1 MVKQN
6 LVIMKQPELGR
17 KILALRKSKGLT
29 QENLVELCSINVRT
43 IQRIEA
49 GEVTPRTYTIKAI
62 LDALDIDS
70 TSFLNEKEGNLHPSM
85 NEKSKVSRFLKNA
98 LFIGIVYFLLAFA
111 ELAFDFMLLES
122 GKLSVP
128 NYWYLI
134 VKSAVM
140 LTFSCFV
147 LGFYKLAGILP
158 NALVKGASILLVFGM
173 LAFNSVEMYALFNPM
188 FFSVEILQISKS
200 IAFGAIYLVFGIGL
214 IGWQKELGPIALI
227 SGCLGILSGIMFISV
242 VLVLPGLVVLTI
254 FEILQLILL
263 FKASENLKISKS
275 FSESNSVEFVI

>member
-29 QENLVELCSINVRT
+29 QENLVDLCSINVRT

-70 TSFLNEKEGNLHPSM
+70 TSFLNETEGNLHPSM

-158 NALVKGASILLVFGM
+158 NALVKVASILLIFGM

>member
-17 KILALRKSKGLT
+17 KILELRKAKGLT

-62 LDALDIDS
+62 LEALDFDS
-70 TSFLNEKEGNLHPSM
+70 SEFLNEDEEKKQPSM
-85 NEKSKVSRFLKNA
+85 VDKSKVSRFLKNA

-147 LGFYKLAGILP
+147 LGFYKLADILP
-158 NALVKGASILLVFGM
+158 NALVKGASILSVFGIV
-173 LAFNSVEMYALFNPM
+173 AFNSVEMYALFNPM